1 MADMYLPL
9 QKAKIIKVKL
19 RQKSAHAPDSGLN
32 SASRPS
38 VPSVKQVNYTSFQ
51 QTNSPNRGASGMR
64 SNSKVSNQSRNP
76 NKQTLESHNEYFTKT
91 TNHNESLKKI
101 QLLNQK
107 NMLPNMR
114 KSDMIKVTQS
124 VTALPKVN

>member
-1 MADMYLPL
+1 MYIPS
-9 QKAKIIKVKL
+9 QKAKIIKVKS

-38 VPSVKQVNYTSFQ
+38 VPSVKQVNYTSYQ
-51 QTNSPNRGASGMR
+51 QGNSPNRGASAMR
-64 SNSKVSNQSRNP
+64 SNSKVSSQSRNP
-76 NKQTLESHNEYFTKT
+76 NKQTLESRNEYFTKT

-101 QLLNQK
+101 QLLNQMK

-114 KSDMIKVTQS
+114 KSDMMKVTQS